1 MFLPGARTAYDF
13 NADLA
18 RELAAKRAPLWAAAS
33 DAERRAKV
41 RAVTGIRPLGE
52 IPEPVIDDRGE
63 GRLVVVREDGIR
75 LPLLAFNSA
84 EARKQGLILY
94 VDERGK
100 SAALAAGAVNAGP
113 RTLWAVDVRGTGET
127 QQTDPPYAPGFGPNL
142 NECVTAYLL
151 GRSFLAMR
159 AEDILV
165 CARSTAALTP
175 THTVD
180 LVAVGNIGVP
190 ALHAAALEPQLFSSV
205 RIVRA
210 LGEWANVI
218 ECRIHEDQLVNA
230 VHGAL
235 AVYDLPDL
243 VDLIGSKV
251 TIEERL
257 DALGAPRKKG

>member
-1 MFLPGARTAYDF
+1 
-13 NADLA
+13 
-18 RELAAKRAPLWAAAS
+18 
-33 DAERRAKV
+33 
-41 RAVTGIRPLGE
+41 
-52 IPEPVIDDRGE
+52 
-63 GRLVVVREDGIR
+63 
-75 LPLLAFNSA
+75 
-84 EARKQGLILY
+84 
-94 VDERGK
+94 
-100 SAALAAGAVNAGP
+100 
-113 RTLWAVDVRGTGET
+113 
-127 QQTDPPYAPGFGPNL
+127 
-142 NECVTAYLL
+142 
-151 GRSFLAMR
+151 
-159 AEDILV
+159 
-165 CARSTAALTP
+165 
-175 THTVD
+175 
-180 LVAVGNIGVP
+180 VAVGNIGVP